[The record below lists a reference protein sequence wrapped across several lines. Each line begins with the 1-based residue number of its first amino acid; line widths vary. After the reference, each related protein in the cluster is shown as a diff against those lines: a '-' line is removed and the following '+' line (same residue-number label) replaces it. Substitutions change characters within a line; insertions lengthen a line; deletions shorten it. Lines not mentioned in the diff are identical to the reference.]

1 MYRVTFYED
10 INDTTGTVIHY
21 PTIENIK
28 LTSGNIAQGINVVNS
43 FTFTLNM
50 KSPVYTKVKP
60 RKSLLN
66 VYNTKTGKDEFN
78 GYVLRLNSTM
88 SDNGIYNKSFTAV
101 DGLNYFKETSQ
112 AFDEIHN
119 KTPKEFLQIIIN
131 NHNSNTDNHKKFL
144 LGTVNVTNST
154 DNVYR
159 FLSQDMNTFDTIFD
173 KIIDRLGGE
182 LRTRIVDG
190 QWYLDWMTAIGE
202 EKTTEI
208 RVGKNLK
215 SQDRDED
222 TESVATRWFIYG
234 ATIEEEEGSEASDV
248 SRPRIGISSVNAG
261 KAYIDDVKGIEQFGI
276 IAGIKIFDDVN
287 QPNILLTK
295 GKEFVNTYKQVTIS
309 NQVTAYDLS
318 LIGKDIDAYEVYN
331 SYPLNNPGITEKET
345 VRIVEKRIDINN
357 PQSNSLTIGDK
368 YQTASQY
375 QADMKKSQ
383 KSVEGLK
390 NTVAVQ
396 TQLIGNLKTQI
407 GNVSTVVNDINLEIG
422 QADIPGL
429 KQSVDNLNAI
439 VDVLNESIGNIP
451 AYEVATVNKDGL
463 MSTQHVFKLN
473 SLQNYDK
480 ATEITDG
487 LMAKEDKQ
495 KLNRITVNQPIDLS
509 QFMVDFLAL
518 KEIVDGMTVE

>member
-1 MYRVTFYED
+1 MYRVTFHED
-10 INDTTGTVIHY
+10 INDKKSTIIHY
-21 PTIENIK
+21 PNIEQIK
-28 LTSGNIAQGINVVNS
+28 LTSGNVGQGVNVVNS

-50 KSPVYTKVKP
+50 KNPAYSKIKP

-88 SDNGIYNKSFTAV
+88 AANGMYNKSFTAV
-101 DGLNYFKETSQ
+101 DGLNYLKETSQ
-112 AFDEIHN
+112 PFAEIHN
-119 KTPKEFLQIIIN
+119 KTPKEFLQIVID
-131 NHNSNTDNHKKFL
+131 NHNASTDNHKKFI

-173 KIIDRLGGE
+173 KLVDRLGGE
-182 LRTRIVDG
+182 IRTRFVDG
-190 QWYLDWMTAIGE
+190 QWYLDWMTVIGE

-222 TESVATRWFIYG
+222 TETVATRWYIYG
-234 ATIEEEEGSEASDV
+234 ATIEAEEGAEVSDV
-248 SRPRIGISSVNAG
+248 SRPRISISSVNGG

-276 IAGIKIFDDVN
+276 IAGIKVFDDVN

-309 NQVTAYDLS
+309 NQVSAYDLS

-357 PQSNSLTIGDK
+357 PQLNTLTIGDK

-383 KSVEGLK
+383 KSYEGLR
-390 NTVAVQ
+390 TMVANQ
-396 TQLIGNLKTQI
+396 TQTIGNLKTQI
-407 GNVSTVVNDINLEIG
+407 ANVGEIVDVINLEIG
-422 QADIPGL
+422 EADIPGL
-429 KQSVDNLNAI
+429 KQAVNNLNDV
-439 VDVLNESIGNIP
+439 VDALNDSIGSIP
-451 AYEVATVNKDGL
+451 VYDVATVYKDGL
-463 MSTQHVFKLN
+463 MSSQNVIKLN
-473 SLQNYDK
+473 SLQHYDK
-480 ATEITDG
+480 ATGLTDG

-495 KLNRITVNQPIDLS
+495 KLNRILANQSIDLD
-509 QFMVDFLAL
+509 QFMADFLAL
-518 KEIVDGMTVE
+518 KELVEGI